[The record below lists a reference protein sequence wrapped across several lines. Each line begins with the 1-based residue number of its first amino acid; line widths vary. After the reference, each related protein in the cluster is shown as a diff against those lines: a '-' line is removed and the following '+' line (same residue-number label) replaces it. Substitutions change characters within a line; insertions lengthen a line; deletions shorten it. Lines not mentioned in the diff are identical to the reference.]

1 MSNLRARGALDRA
14 RHLFLERPTVARK
27 PNASATAV
35 WQDGLRCQIA
45 GSGGETAV
53 TDMPASMGGDGTGPN
68 PGWLLRASMAA
79 CAATAIAMRAATL
92 GIELRSLSVAVHSES
107 DARGLVGI
115 DGVSTA
121 LSAMRMSVEIGAD
134 STSREQLCELA
145 RWGEA
150 QSPVGSTLRDRPPV
164 SLEIFVV

>member
-14 RHLFLERPTVARK
+14 RHLFLECPAVARK

-53 TDMPASMGGDGTGPN
+53 TDMPVAMGGDGTGPN

-92 GIELRSLSVAVHSES
+92 GIELKCLAVAVHSES

-121 LSAMRMSVEIGAD
+121 LSAMRMSIEIGAD
-134 STSREQLCELA
+134 NTSREQLCELA
-145 RWGEA
+145 RWGEV
-150 QSPVGSTLRDRPPV
+150 QSPAG
-164 SLEIFVV
+164 